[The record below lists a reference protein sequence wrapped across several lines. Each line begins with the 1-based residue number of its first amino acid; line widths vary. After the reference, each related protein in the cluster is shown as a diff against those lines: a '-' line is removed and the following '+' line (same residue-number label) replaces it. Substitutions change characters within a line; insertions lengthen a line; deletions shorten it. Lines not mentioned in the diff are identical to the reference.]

1 MAVTFQMLA
10 VQQSTSHAIHSWHSR
25 WPSCQRRPDSS
36 CTRLSGMTRAA
47 TSTSEMAIDA
57 IKLCGTRWNV
67 RTRRMVAS
75 TSRFQANVAATRKPS
90 KVRTST
96 PKTESRGQVGARV
109 CCVEAAAEEEAGHT
123 AAPGMLVSR
132 GKTAKTQQR
141 GGHRRPRVR
150 PQQKPHLMTPCFWA
164 SSLQNC
170 QT

>member
-25 WPSCQRRPDSS
+25 RPSCQRRPESS

-90 KVRTST
+90 KG
-96 PKTESRGQVGARV
+96 TE
-109 CCVEAAAEEEAGHT
+109 
-123 AAPGMLVSR
+123 
-132 GKTAKTQQR
+132 AK
-141 GGHRRPRVR
+141 HPRVPESQSR
-150 PQQKPHLMTPCFWA
+150 RGRSEGMSVGDCGGRGRDSQEQSRLETREDGPHPCTQKL
-164 SSLQNC
+164 
-170 QT
+170 

>member
-1 MAVTFQMLA
+1 MLA

-25 WPSCQRRPDSS
+25 RPSCQRRPESS

-90 KVRTST
+90 KAAGC
-96 PKTESRGQVGARV
+96 SRNSVLGEARQGPAFCSAPAPSRPV
-109 CCVEAAAEEEAGHT
+109 WGRGPAERVLA
-123 AAPGMLVSR
+123 
-132 GKTAKTQQR
+132 
-141 GGHRRPRVR
+141 RP
-150 PQQKPHLMTPCFWA
+150 PDP
-164 SSLQNC
+164 SY
-170 QT
+170 QTGEPAYV